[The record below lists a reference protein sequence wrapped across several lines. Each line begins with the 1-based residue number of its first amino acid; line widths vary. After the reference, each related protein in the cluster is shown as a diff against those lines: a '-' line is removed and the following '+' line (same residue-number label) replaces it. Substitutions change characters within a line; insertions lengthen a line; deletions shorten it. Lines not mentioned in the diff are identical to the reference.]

1 MKTFLNKIK
10 NNKADVE
17 PLFFLYG
24 IMIIMF
30 LLWFALDIINM
41 SWSRYTIRR
50 EAQNVARLYSLT
62 WINSIWDPT
71 CEDAVASNC
80 EYGSTTESKLSEDF
94 EKITRSAMQNGGF
107 SKLTIMITTDTTD
120 TLNDCS
126 NSLFC
131 IKGEGNSIRSYG
143 WPIQTVKENLEY
155 GTDLY
160 MIVEGVVPYK
170 FVGEKLGLEDNVYTV
185 TNKFASERFGRNDG
199 AMGGIV

>member
-1 MKTFLNKIK
+1 MKIFFNKIR
-10 NNKADVE
+10 NNRADVE

-62 WINSIWDPT
+62 WVNSIWDPE
-71 CEDAVASNC
+71 CNDAVPANC
-80 EYGSTTESKLSEDF
+80 EYGSTTSSKLSDDF
-94 EKITRSAMQNGGF
+94 EKITRSAMLNGGF
-107 SKLTIMITTDTTD
+107 SELTIMITTDMTD
-120 TLNDCS
+120 TLNDCN

-131 IKGEGNSIRSYG
+131 IKGEGNTIRSYG
-143 WPIQTVKENLEY
+143 WPIQTVKETLNY

-185 TNKFASERFGRNDG
+185 TNKFASERNGKNDG